1 MTNSNLLTKNAVK
14 ALLIILVITFL
25 SYLPTLKNNFIYLD
39 DDSHLL
45 ENAAIRVLDAAHI
58 QEIFTTT
65 VSKVYVPL
73 TFLSFAIE
81 HHFFK
86 YTPFIYHLDNLLLHL
101 AVTALVFYFALQVN
115 LPLRAAFVAGL
126 LFGIHPMHVESVAWV
141 TERKDV
147 LYSVFYM
154 LALCFYWRYLST
166 RKMLPYALTIVF
178 GLLSILSK
186 PMALSLPLIL
196 FVCDWLKKRPF
207 DKWMIVD
214 KIPHFLY
221 IIAIAWITYSLN
233 ARVPG
238 ENIQS
243 GAIIWIWTAM
253 FYISKFFFPF
263 PLVPMYALPQPISLI
278 NPHYLGAVVLL
289 ISIAIVVFVWR
300 RNRWLWFALGFYFLS
315 MFFLFRYD
323 SVVDKSIVADRFLY
337 LPCLGICFLIGYGID
352 VLYSKYSRK
361 ETLQR
366 VFTALFVLVAIILCG
381 KTFAQTKIWNNSIT
395 FWTHELKYYPDNAL
409 AYGNRGE
416 AYKDTRQYQL
426 AFNDFNKSI
435 AADPKYAESYNSRGQ
450 LYGMSGKTDEA
461 LNDFVK
467 AIELKP
473 NFDEAYNNL
482 GIVYLMK
489 NDLDKAFENF
499 NRAIAIDPQNAQAH
513 YNLGDFYFAKGEF
526 DRAFEHFQNVIA
538 INPHSAIGYNKRG
551 SIYGIRKQYDL
562 ALADFQRSVALDS
575 RNSEVYKNIGVVFEQ
590 KKMFNEA
597 LKNYNKALSIDPKY
611 ADAYYGRGNVLA
623 ITGQYRQAEKD
634 FNSALAINPD
644 HQGAKTSQNALM
656 KILTNEE
663 KK

>member
-1 MTNSNLLTKNAVK
+1 MTSNNLLTKNAVK
-14 ALLIILVITFL
+14 VLLIILAITFL
-25 SYLPTLKNNFIYLD
+25 SYLPTLRNNFIYFD

-45 ENAAIRVLDAAHI
+45 ENAAIRVLDAQHV

-81 HHFFK
+81 YHFFK
-86 YTPFIYHLDNLLLHL
+86 YNPFIYHLNNLLLHL

-115 LPLRAAFVAGL
+115 LPLRAAFVAAL

-147 LYSVFYM
+147 LYAFFYM

-166 RKMLPYALTIVF
+166 RKMLAYALTIVF
-178 GLLSILSK
+178 GLLSILAK

-196 FVCDWLKKRPF
+196 FVCDWLKKRQF
-207 DKWMIVD
+207 DKWMIID

-221 IIAIAWITYSLN
+221 IVSIAWITYSLN

-238 ENIQS
+238 ENISS

-253 FYISKFFFPF
+253 FYISKFFFPS
-263 PLVPMYALPQPISLI
+263 PLVPMYALPQPISLM
-278 NPHYLGAVVLL
+278 NPHYLGAAALL
-289 ISIAIVVFVWR
+289 IGIAIVAFVWR

-337 LPCLGICFLIGYGID
+337 LPCLGICFLVGYCID
-352 VLYSKYSRK
+352 YLLKKISKKEVFRKALTASLVLI
-361 ETLQR
+361 
-366 VFTALFVLVAIILCG
+366 ALMLCS
-381 KTFAQTKIWNNSIT
+381 KTFAQTKIWNNSVT
-395 FWTHELKYYPDNAL
+395 FWTHEIKYYPDNAM

-416 AYKDTRQYQL
+416 AYKDARQYQL
-426 AFNDFNKSI
+426 ALNDFNKSI
-435 AADPKYAESYNSRGQ
+435 AVDPKYAESYNSRGQ
-450 LYGMSGKTDEA
+450 LYGMSGKTDAA
-461 LNDFVK
+461 LNDFLK

-482 GIVYLMK
+482 GIVFLMN
-489 NDLDKAFENF
+489 NDLEKASESF
-499 NRAIAIDPQNAQAH
+499 NKALEIDPQNAEAH
-513 YNLGDFYFAKGEF
+513 YNLGDFYLAKGEF
-526 DRAFEHFQNVIA
+526 DRAFEHFQKLIM
-538 INPHSAIGYNKRG
+538 INPQSAIGYNKRG

-562 ALADFQRSVALDS
+562 ALADFQRSVALDP
-575 RNSEVYKNIGVVFEQ
+575 RNSEIYKNLGVVFEQ
-590 KKMFNEA
+590 KRMLNEA

-623 ITGQYRQAEKD
+623 ITGRYQEAAKD
-634 FNSALAINPD
+634 FKMALTINPD
-644 HQGAKTSQNALM
+644 HKGAQSSQDALL
-656 KILTNEE
+656 KILAQ
-663 KK
+663 